1 MVGVLLLWGS
11 YIVTS
16 QRCFQIAHCDAARIM
31 TVICCVIVLLSLIPK
46 SFSSFVIGLLR
57 NFEASS
63 HTGVAVGHFINRCV
77 MVEELCERFCILDN
91 CILLG
96 RRVVCFL
103 LSWLG
108 SD

>member
-1 MVGVLLLWGS
+1 MSPICIFVVVFGEGFGVGVLLLWGS

-16 QRCFQIAHCDAARIM
+16 QRCFQIAHCDAARIIS
-31 TVICCVIVLLSLIPK
+31 VICCVIVLLSLIPQ

-77 MVEELCERFCILDN
+77 ID
-91 CILLG
+91 
-96 RRVVCFL
+96 
-103 LSWLG
+103 S
-108 SD
+108 